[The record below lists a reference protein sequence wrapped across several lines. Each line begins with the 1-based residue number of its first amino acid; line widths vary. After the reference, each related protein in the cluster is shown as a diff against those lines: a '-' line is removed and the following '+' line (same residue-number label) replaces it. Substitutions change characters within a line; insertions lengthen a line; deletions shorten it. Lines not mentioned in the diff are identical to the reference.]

1 MLVPVGRRV
10 AERDLVAA
18 AQTVVLGIAQQADRR
33 VGVAGHPVLHGG
45 LGAVGRA
52 VVYDDALPHP
62 RGNALIQQLRK
73 HPRDLLFAVISR
85 DKNQQFFHGKLLF
98 CTQFYIIKIIQHR
111 AANRKKKS
119 PLLGKE
125 EAIFAGQ
132 DYADLRG
139 RIRVR
144 PYICRSR
151 RPRRPVPVC
160 GAEKHVGLYRHA
172 PFRRGG
178 FHIRPCPLT
187 IPQT

>member
-18 AQTVVLGIAQQADRR
+18 AQTVVLVIAQQADRR
-33 VGVAGHPVLHGG
+33 GGVAGHPVLHGG

-125 EAIFAGQ
+125 EAIFACQ
-132 DYADLRG
+132 DSADLCG
-139 RIRVR
+139 RIPHNAV
-144 PYICRSR
+144 CRKRIIVS
-151 RPRRPVPVC
+151 
-160 GAEKHVGLYRHA
+160 AYA
-172 PFRRGG
+172 FS
-178 FHIRPCPLT
+178 
-187 IPQT
+187 